1 MSVSITLG
9 HRVEQVSFV
18 TSESIGR
25 EVDFLLQSSLTSHAI
40 RSLRDSSLIHRK
52 VTVLKLSGP
61 SVMTNWRFTTPPGLV
76 EVGGVAVVAG
86 VVSVSDAV

>member
-9 HRVEQVSFV
+9 DRVEQVSFV
-18 TSESIGR
+18 ISESIGR

-61 SVMTNWRFTTPPGLV
+61 SVMTNWRFTTPGPV
-76 EVGGVAVVAG
+76 EVGVVAVEAG
-86 VVSVSDAV
+86 VVSVSAAV